1 MGSHSV
7 ASQSIPVTGCQCI
20 AIFAR
25 GKIRNLIKS
34 KYQILDDILVPLIE
48 LLGVEGYKCG

>member
-20 AIFAR
+20 ANFTR
-25 GKIRNLIKS
+25 GKIRNLVES
-34 KYQILDDILVPLIE
+34 KYPTLDHILLPLIE
-48 LLGVEGYKCG
+48 LLGVEGYKC